1 MKKSLVAIAALTL
14 VGAASAQV
22 SLTGNVSFSSQ
33 SGLDGTRGLTM
44 SDNSIFLGVTE
55 DLGGGNKLTASTGF
69 DAGGR
74 NTTGGGNF
82 GSENS
87 SLTVAGS
94 WGGVKIQSY
103 ESDGPLANV
112 EGLSGA
118 SLDNGMFDSNAVGL
132 AKRFRAA
139 VTYSTPAFSG
149 FTGALTYV
157 QMAGN
162 FTSSDPMDARTKVV
176 PALTYQSGPLK
187 AYIEDAFFN
196 AAYPG
201 TGNSGNTNNSITQ
214 PTVYATY
221 DFGVANIGAGWTK
234 ASNSDATYILAG
246 NVPVGALTFG
256 LASATYLNSAAT
268 GNGTWT
274 EASIAYSLSK
284 RTTIKASFGVVNDA
298 AVAYAQ
304 SGGALTATG
313 GGTIYGLQG
322 ANYTTANESQT
333 RVGLFH
339 SF

>member
-22 SLTGNVSFSSQ
+22 TITGNISFSNQ
-33 SGLDGTRGLTM
+33 SGLDGSRGLMMT
-44 SDNSIFLGVTE
+44 DNSIFLGITE

-74 NTTGGGNF
+74 VTTGNSQFGG
-82 GSENS
+82 ENS
-87 SLTVAGS
+87 SIKVGGGWGS
-94 WGGVKIQSY
+94 VKVQSY

-132 AKRFRAA
+132 GKRFRSAL
-139 VTYSTPAFSG
+139 TYATPVFSG
-149 FTGALTYV
+149 FNGELTYV

-162 FTSSDPMDARTKVV
+162 FTSADPMDARTKVV
-176 PALTYQSGPLK
+176 PALRYSNGPLK
-187 AYIEDAFFN
+187 AYVEDAFFN
-196 AAYPG
+196 QSYPG

-214 PTVYATY
+214 PTIYATY

-246 NVPVGALTFG
+246 NVPVGALTLG
-256 LASATYLNSAAT
+256 LASATYLNSAAA

-274 EASIAYSLSK
+274 EASVAYSLSK
-284 RTTIKASFGVVNDA
+284 RTTLKASFASVNDA

-304 SGGALTATG
+304 AGGAMTATG

-322 ANYTTANESQT
+322 ANYSTANETQT
-333 RVGLFH
+333 RVGIFH